1 MDFIPCSESYRTKPF
16 KKKKYSLVVPLTSI
30 KKLSVNTTAY
40 QVTILKALLHYFQ
53 PQQDTICVKDS
64 QQSGETAAATF
75 RNSKIGK
82 NQFVMRVLV
91 TETKSG
97 KTKSKLALPSG
108 GSGVSRSV
116 PLHTYYVHIGY
127 D

>member
-1 MDFIPCSESYRTKPF
+1 MALCCPNFSGRFWT
-16 KKKKYSLVVPLTSI
+16 
-30 KKLSVNTTAY
+30 
-40 QVTILKALLHYFQ
+40 LLHYFQ
-53 PQQDTICVKDS
+53 PQQDTISVKDS
-64 QQSGETAAATF
+64 QQSGETAADTF

-116 PLHTYYVHIGY
+116 PLLAYYVHIGY